1 MMVILPML
9 PESGIA
15 VTLVKHHLTLAFS
28 HAQCRLRIRKLP
40 KAVKNKAIF
49 FPV

>member
-1 MMVILPML
+1 MKVILPML

-28 HAQCRLRIRKLP
+28 HAQYRFKDP
-40 KAVKNKAIF
+40 KASHGVEE
-49 FPV
+49 